1 MLELYKQWEFMAAK
15 KYIDENGAAK
25 ATALRQTA
33 GYDGTG
39 MVIGADSWFR
49 LLKTAIVLT
58 KIGLYYKI
66 LVKTADNGFP
76 KELLNKNNNS
86 SGEWV
91 AYIADVKSVKGSD
104 KQCLNEKCNRKLNP
118 HGFLGVCFELGVE
131 GSKTR

>member
-15 KYIDENGAAK
+15 KYIDEYGAAK

-33 GYDGTG
+33 AYHGTG
-39 MVIGADSWFR
+39 MVIVADSWFR
-49 LLKTAIVLT
+49 LLKTAIVLM

-66 LVKTADNGFP
+66 LVKTADKGFL

-91 AYIADVKSVKGSD
+91 AYIADARGVKV
-104 KQCLNEKCNRKLNP
+104 QVNN
-118 HGFLGVCFELGVE
+118 V
-131 GSKTR
+131 